1 MAFGQLSGGGGS
13 VADDHHDEALQQ
25 CDCPQA
31 GWAGRVGVANST
43 SRTAFD
49 QNASNVASPTLARV
63 ARQGIV
69 GVPTVSVTKA
79 LAHAQRTWRLTR
91 GTPGSFGGV
100 LAALVASRV

>member
-79 LAHAQRTWRLTR
+79 LAHAQRTWRPTR